1 MELEN
6 IDPETVP
13 NARIASLKVNM
24 VCLYVC
30 YFLDFLTI
38 IKLQIIESGDYDL
51 TSHQNLWVQC
61 L

>member
-30 YFLDFLTI
+30 YFLDFLTM
-38 IKLQIIESGDYDL
+38 QIIESGDYDL
-51 TSHQNLWVQC
+51 TSHQNLWLQC
-61 L
+61 V